1 MLNEAIM
8 ESLGQIFAEKSNVRL
23 HDPGYNNV
31 VVLVIGAIF
40 VALPLLLTRSRTIRR
55 SLALDTERF
64 RLA

>member
-8 ESLGQIFAEKSNVRL
+8 ESLGQIFSEESNVRL
-23 HDPGYNNV
+23 HDPGDNNII
-31 VVLVIGAIF
+31 VLVIGAVF
-40 VALPLLLTRSRTIRR
+40 VALPLLLTRSRTVRR